1 MLKTGVCVGTSGS
14 LEVHTCVPMEKVA
27 GMGMP
32 SGVLGP
38 QSWVE
43 FAERTAKRV
52 GIMSYVLWTCGVVLL
67 EHVMGNVS
75 VGLAVALQPLC
86 PHFMRTMGPEEV
98 KQSMRE

>member
-1 MLKTGVCVGTSGS
+1 MNHAERDFCSSGVRWTYSSPSQMRTSWS
-14 LEVHTCVPMEKVA
+14 TCVPMEKVA

-75 VGLAVALQPLC
+75 VGLAVALQPL
-86 PHFMRTMGPEEV
+86 
-98 KQSMRE
+98 